1 MRSGNFEIF
10 ASLRHRNFRLFFG
23 GQTISLLGSWMQ
35 SVALSWLVLILTNSS
50 FYLGLVSAL
59 QALPI
64 LIFSFLGGVVADRAH
79 KQRLLYLTQEGMMVV
94 ALLLGLL
101 VISSYMNIWLLCFLT
116 FLAGTALAF
125 DIPVRQAFIVE
136 MVGKPDLPNAIALNS
151 TMFNGTRVLGPALAG
166 LLIAQV
172 GMANCFFLN
181 ALSFLAVLLALFRME
196 LPPPVKMPRVPMR
209 AALAEL
215 RDFVKQNQNLK
226 LILILMTLVSI
237 FGSSY
242 FVLVPILAR
251 NVLGAGPRGFG
262 ILMATSGLGAFL
274 GGLALA
280 RRLDHASSHA
290 LLPLGTGHLPGGAFG
305 PVFVPQFS
313 SGPGRHVP
321 DRGRHGDPTLHGEQ
335 PAPAQCPGSVAGPHD
350 ESVQSHY
357 CRLGALWQYAVRHRG
372 HLPGPQPD
380 LDPGKPDRRSA
391 LRIHPVA
398 LPEPAAAGFSE
409 AGGARQRTRAA
420 APGAA
425 DGVRWLR
432 GLVEGRAGGKR

>member
-1 MRSGNFEIF
+1 MRPGHLETF
-10 ASLRHRNFRLFFG
+10 ASLRHRNFRLFYG

-35 SVALSWLVLILTNSS
+35 SVALSWLVLVLTNSS

-64 LIFSFLGGVVADRAH
+64 LIFSFLGGVVADRVH
-79 KQRLLYLTQEGMMVV
+79 KQRLLYLTQGGMMVV
-94 ALLLGLL
+94 ALFLGFL
-101 VISSYMNIWLLCFLT
+101 VISSHLTIWLLCFLT

-136 MVGKPDLPNAIALNS
+136 LVGKADLPNAIALNS

-181 ALSFLAVLLALFRME
+181 AVSFLAVLLALFLME
-196 LPPPVKMPRVPMR
+196 LPPPVKIPRMPMR

-215 RDFVKQNQNLK
+215 KDFVKQNQNLK

-237 FGSSY
+237 FGQSY

-262 ILMATSGLGAFL
+262 VLMAMSGLGAFL

-280 RRLDHASSHA
+280 RRLTRRPPMPSFLWGLAIFLVGLLA
-290 LLPLGTGHLPGGAFG
+290 LSLCRNFHLALGAMFLIGIGMVTQLSTGNSLL
-305 PVFVPQFS
+305 QLN
-313 SGPGRHVP
+313 VP
-321 DRGRHGDPTLHGEQ
+321 DQMRGRMMSLFSLIII
-335 PAPAQCPGSVAGPHD
+335 GSVPFGSMLYGIVATYLGP
-350 ESVQSHY
+350 SLTLTMGS
-357 CRLGALWQYAVRHRG
+357 LTAGALSGFILLRYPNLRQLDFQMPEAPPTQP
-372 HLPGPQPD
+372 LPP
-380 LDPGKPDRRSA
+380 RM
-391 LRIHPVA
+391 
-398 LPEPAAAGFSE
+398 
-409 AGGARQRTRAA
+409 
-420 APGAA
+420 APPMG
-425 DGVRWLR
+425 
-432 GLVEGRAGGKR
+432 